1 MIKNI
6 NKLQQMI
13 KEAGITQQ
21 ELADQLE
28 VKQPS
33 VSRWLSGER
42 QLPIKYFFSIMD
54 IICLK
59 TDKELVT
66 VLNEFIKAENKNV

>member
-13 KEAGITQQ
+13 KEAGLSQQ
-21 ELADQLE
+21 DLADQLQ
-28 VKQPS
+28 VKQPTI
-33 VSRWLSGER
+33 SRWFNGER
-42 QLPIKYFFSIMD
+42 QLPIKYFFCIVD

-59 TDKELVT
+59 TKKDILS
-66 VLNEFIKAENKNV
+66 VLNEFITAEDKHV